1 MLIRKNHKIGDEK
14 MKYVIGID
22 GGTQS
27 TKVAIFTLDGEIVCE
42 QKNTLRPLYSPDADT
57 AEHPDDDLWDSLKT
71 TGRQVMEKFQGNP
84 EDIIAIG
91 LGSIRCC
98 RTYLKKDGTLAYPV
112 LNWMDKRLAKPYPGN
127 IPEFQYLSTTTGYLT
142 VCLTGNFCDT
152 AANYEGVYG
161 PFDKESWKWSE
172 NPEDYEPYNIT
183 RENLFDLVM
192 PGEEL
197 GKITKQAALETGF
210 PENCP
215 VIATANDKAA
225 EGLGAG
231 IIDDSSCLIS
241 LGTYIGGMVNG
252 HEFNDDATHYWSNL
266 SAIPN
271 RYLYEGMQGIRR
283 GMWSVSWF
291 KEVLGKPW
299 NDLAENENTCVE
311 QLLEDEA
318 MKLSAGSDGLIT
330 VPEFLSPN
338 NIPYR
343 KAYMIGFDGRHKR
356 AHMYRSILES
366 IAMTMHMSMEDMF
379 EEMGY
384 KPERLIISGGGSKSK
399 LFMQIFADVFGM
411 PTVRNDVTDAAGV
424 GAAICAA
431 VGVKAYDTV
440 EEAVSKMVRIK
451 DEFQPNLENTAVY
464 VRVENEVYRTIKKY
478 SDPVNESIYNIFG

>member
-1 MLIRKNHKIGDEK
+1 

-27 TKVAIFTLDGEIVCE
+27 TKVSVFTLDGKIVCE
-42 QKNTLRPLYSPDADT
+42 QKNALRPLYSPDADT
-57 AEHPDDDLWDSLKT
+57 AEHPDDDLWDSLKM
-71 TGRQVMEKFQGNP
+71 TGHQVMEKFEGDP
-84 EDIIAIG
+84 RDIIAIG

-112 LNWMDKRLAKPYPGN
+112 LNWMDKRLARPYPGD

-142 VCLTGNFCDT
+142 VRLTGQFYDT

-161 PFDKESWKWSE
+161 PFDKETWNWSE
-172 NPEDYEPYNIT
+172 NPEDYVPYNIK

-192 PGEEL
+192 PGEIL
-197 GKITKQAALETGF
+197 GKVTKEAAADTGF
-210 PENCP
+210 PEGCP

-252 HEFNDDATHYWSNL
+252 HEFNDSAQCYWSNL
-266 SAIPN
+266 SAIPK
-271 RYLYEGMQGIRR
+271 RYLYEGMTGIRR

-291 KEVLGKPW
+291 KEILGEPW
-299 NDLAENENTCVE
+299 ENLAKKEKTCVE
-311 QLLEDEA
+311 QLLENEA
-318 MKLSAGSDGLIT
+318 VHIPAGSDGLIT
-330 VPEFLSPN
+330 VPEFLCPN
-338 NIPYR
+338 DIPYR
-343 KAYMIGFDGRHKR
+343 KAMMIGFDGRHKR
-356 AHMYRSILES
+356 SHMYRSILEA

-411 PTVRNDVTDAAGV
+411 PAVRNEVTDAAGV

-431 VGVKAYDTV
+431 MGVGAYDSY
-440 EEAVSKMVRIK
+440 EEAVNKMVRIE
-451 DEFQPNLENTAVY
+451 DAFQPDLEYTELYA
-464 VRVENEVYRTIKKY
+464 RVENNVYRTIKNY
-478 SDPVNESIYNIFG
+478 SDPVNREIYRIFL